1 MPTRF
6 ALQGWLPRLF
16 RGWWILGSRKRS
28 SLIISHLSQGSRFSW
43 KKHRLKRAQLQTWE
57 MWVFAMASF
66 GPLIFCFFGDLS
78 TFFLVPKHWEKIQC
92 ITKTQNG
99 ITDIFCWLTFS
110 FVAWKFHESIR
121 VIFHGLSLVNM
132 LLLSD
137 ASRVPEK
144 TTSNQPP
151 PELAEERQ
159 RKTPHTS
166 VSRSVFWVH
175 PTVVEE
181 KDVENQEYHP
191 QISCTLG
198 HLIASLNIYL
208 PQLLCPATVQGSWG
222 RELQRG

>member
-1 MPTRF
+1 
-6 ALQGWLPRLF
+6 
-16 RGWWILGSRKRS
+16 
-28 SLIISHLSQGSRFSW
+28 
-43 KKHRLKRAQLQTWE
+43 
-57 MWVFAMASF
+57 MASF
-66 GPLIFCFFGDLS
+66 GPLVYCFFRRFIYL
-78 TFFLVPKHWEKIQC
+78 FFGSELLKKD
-92 ITKTQNG
+92 TATTTQKR

-175 PTVVEE
+175 PTVLET
-181 KDVENQEYHP
+181 KMLRIKN
-191 QISCTLG
+191 ITLPSPVP
-198 HLIASLNIYL
+198 LDI
-208 PQLLCPATVQGSWG
+208 
-222 RELQRG
+222 